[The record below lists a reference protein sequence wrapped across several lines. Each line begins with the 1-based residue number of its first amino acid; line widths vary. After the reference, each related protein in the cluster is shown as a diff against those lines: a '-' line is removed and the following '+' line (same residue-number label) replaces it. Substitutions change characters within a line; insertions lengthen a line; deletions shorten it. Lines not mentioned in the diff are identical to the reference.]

1 VSRVVLFGVLVVDCL
16 CVFFYLECEI
26 GEDVLLVG
34 RFVFVSR
41 YTPVKSA
48 LARGAHSCH
57 VRLVPC
63 LLTSCLLL
71 RVALTVFFVFR
82 LYDHIVTA
90 LARGAHSVFCFSPVW
105 SHRNCS
111 CAWRSQCAILL
122 SVSCKLTPY
131 LLLRR
136 ALTVCDLALSCDCIV
151 NPCRL
156 VCVVSSHHGGHGCW

>member
-1 VSRVVLFGVLVVDCL
+1 VCRVLFCLVFWWLIVYVFSFIWNVKLGEMFCSWGVS
-16 CVFFYLECEI
+16 F
-26 GEDVLLVG
+26 
-34 RFVFVSR
+34 SS
-41 YTPVKSA
+41 PVIPPS
-48 LARGAHSCH
+48 S
-57 VRLVPC
+57 
-63 LLTSCLLL
+63 LLL
-71 RVALTVFFVFR
+71 RVALTVVTCVWFLVCSRHAYYCAWRSQCFLFFC

-136 ALTVCDLALSCDCIV
+136 ALTVCDLAFRFL
-151 NPCRL
+151 
-156 VCVVSSHHGGHGCW
+156 